1 MAQTVLITGITG
13 GFGRALGAEF
23 KRRGFRVIGSSRR
36 TPGDDGCFDE
46 FIAADLS
53 HTDGVRS
60 LAARLRE
67 RGDTLDVLVNNAGI
81 GSYATWE
88 ELGEHQLRQLMEIDF
103 FAPATLTLELLPLL
117 AASRGTVINIS
128 SVASEVPVACMGAYN
143 SAKAAL
149 RLFSESLR
157 PEVAGR
163 GIKVL
168 SVLPGRVETGFS
180 AHALGDRKPPETPGR
195 GAASPEAL
203 ARRIFCAYAKG
214 RREVVYPRWYS
225 LVIEFVRNF
234 PAVNE
239 AVNRRIWKL

>member
-1 MAQTVLITGITG
+1 MAKTVLITGITG

-23 KRRGFRVIGSSRR
+23 KQRGFRVIGSSRR
-36 TPGDDGCFDE
+36 APEPAPYFDE

-53 HTDGVRS
+53 HTDGVKN
-60 LAARLRE
+60 LAAALRQ
-67 RGDTLDVLVNNAGI
+67 RGDNLDVLVNNAGI

-88 ELGEHQLRQLMEIDF
+88 ELGEEQLRQLMEIDF
-103 FAPATLTLELLPLL
+103 FAPAALTLELLPLL

-163 GIKVL
+163 EVKVL
-168 SVLPGRVETGFS
+168 SVLPGRVDTGFS
-180 AHALGDRKPPETPGR
+180 AHALGGRKPPETPGR

-203 ARRIFCAYAKG
+203 ARRIFSAYHKG
-214 RREVVYPRWYS
+214 HREVVYPRWYA

-234 PAVNE
+234 PGVNE